1 MLCCQQ
7 ARERITAS
15 INRACCMV
23 NASPYLTGTS
33 VSVPLATPATTARLI
48 MVRMKYECVITS
60 FLQIMKCS
68 PAFRKQRTN

>member
-7 ARERITAS
+7 ARKRITAS

-48 MVRMKYECVITS
+48 MVRMKYECVIAS
-60 FLQIMKCS
+60 VSQIMKCS
-68 PAFRKQRTN
+68 STVIKQRTD

>member
-1 MLCCQQ
+1 
-7 ARERITAS
+7 
-15 INRACCMV
+15 MV

-60 FLQIMKCS
+60 FSQIMKCS
-68 PAFRKQRTN
+68 SGFRGKKDKLNSIHQNVVERPTTS